1 LTNYYHILGVQA
13 NATPAAI
20 KRAFRRK
27 AKHLHPD
34 VNPGRESTRKFQLA
48 NEAYQVLRNPEK
60 RRLYDLRL
68 RHGIRGAAVYYRPS
82 TGHRQAAQRYAYRRR
97 EPPAPHVPGRL
108 EKIFNRFLFFSMLLL
123 GLGVIFAG
131 IYRATVA
138 PIDGVNPY
146 VGIVFG
152 VVFTSLFLYL
162 WDKKQRLGM

>member
-1 LTNYYHILGVQA
+1 MTTYYQILGLQA

-20 KRAFRRK
+20 KRAFRQK
-27 AKHLHPD
+27 ARHLHPD
-34 VNPGRESTRKFQLA
+34 VNPAPESTRKFQLA
-48 NEAYQVLRNPEK
+48 NEAYQVLRNPGK

-68 RHGIRGAAVYYRPS
+68 RHGIRGATVYYRPS
-82 TGHRQAAQRYAYRRR
+82 PAHRPTAHKYAYRRR
-97 EPPAPHVPGRL
+97 EPGPPHVPGRL
-108 EKIFNRFLFFSMLLL
+108 EKIFDRFLFLSLFLL

-138 PIDGVNPY
+138 PVDGVNPY